1 MSAEDMALS
10 KREAK
15 NAKIRQ
21 TRKQTMERRKTQTA
35 KVFQLKLDSSH
46 LNKRQEEALH
56 MLFVEAKWLKN
67 HIVSL
72 ENIDDYQPS
81 KTVDVKLPDGT
92 FETRELKFLGS
103 QIKRS
108 VFTQI
113 ENDLKA
119 LSASKSRGRKVGR
132 LKFVSQVNS
141 VDLVQYEKTY
151 RFSNDGKRVRI
162 QKIPGYMR
170 ISGYEQLQGYE
181 IANAKLI
188 QKPSGFY
195 LHVTAFK
202 DTALIE
208 DKFPVGTS
216 LGADFGVLDNIV
228 LSNGEKFN
236 AYVEEPDR
244 LRRLQ
249 KKLHRQQKGSNG
261 YAKTCHLIQ
270 REYEKMDNLKNE
282 YANQIVSYIMASAES
297 MYFQDEMIS
306 SWKKQFGKR
315 IHHSILGRVKAKLNR
330 HKRAFMVSRSS
341 ATTKTCVCGKRNDI
355 GRSRI
360 YQCDC
365 GYVEDRDIHAAN
377 MMIMFGEE
385 QHSRSH
391 DNTNNTC
398 GTQEIQAG
406 GVDVR
411 RNHLIEMGLLLTVN
425 PEAST
430 LKASR

>member
-1 MSAEDMALS
+1 MNQLSAKDTKLS
-10 KREAK
+10 KHEAK
-15 NAKIRQ
+15 NEKIRQ
-21 TRKQTMERRKTQTA
+21 TRNQTRERRKTQTA

-46 LNKRQEEALH
+46 LNKRQLESLH
-56 MLFVEAKWLKN
+56 MLFVEAKWLRN
-67 HIVSL
+67 HILSL
-72 ENIDDYQPS
+72 EDINDYQNS
-81 KTVDVKLPDGT
+81 KTVDVKLHDGT
-92 FETRELKFLGS
+92 FETREFRFIGS
-103 QIKRS
+103 QIKQS
-108 VFTQI
+108 VFNQI
-113 ENDLKA
+113 KNDLKS
-119 LSASKSRGRKVGR
+119 LKASKSRGRRVGR

-141 VDLVQYEKTY
+141 IELKQYKTTY
-151 RFSNDGKRVRI
+151 RFSNNGKRVRI

-170 ISGYEQLQGYE
+170 ILGYEQLQGYE

-195 LHVTAFK
+195 LFVTAFK
-202 DTALIE
+202 ETALIE
-208 DKFPVGTS
+208 DNFPVGTA
-216 LGADFGVLDNIV
+216 LGADFGVIDNIV

-244 LRRLQ
+244 LKRLQ
-249 KKLHRQQKGSNG
+249 KKLNRQQKGSNG
-261 YAKTCHLIQ
+261 YAKTCHLIK

-282 YANQIVSYIMASAES
+282 YANQIVSYIMASAENV
-297 MYFQDEMIS
+297 YFQDEMIS
-306 SWKKQFGKR
+306 TWKVRFGKR
-315 IHHSILGRVKAKLNR
+315 IHHSILGRVKVRLNR
-330 HKRAFMVSRSS
+330 HPRAFMVDRSS

-355 GRSRI
+355 GRSRV
-360 YQCDC
+360 YTCDC

-377 MMIMFGEE
+377 MMITFGED

-391 DNTNNTC
+391 TNTC

-411 RNHLIEMGLLLTVN
+411 RNHLIEMGVLLTVK

>member
-1 MSAEDMALS
+1 MSAEDTKLS
-10 KREAK
+10 KHEAK
-15 NAKIRQ
+15 NEKIRQ
-21 TRKQTMERRKTQTA
+21 TRKKTIKRRKTQTA
-35 KVFQLKLDSSH
+35 KVFQLKIDSSH

-67 HIVSL
+67 YIVSL
-72 ENIDDYQPS
+72 ENINYHQNS
-81 KTVDVKLPDGT
+81 KTVDVRLPDGT
-92 FETRELKFLGS
+92 FEIREFRFIGS
-103 QIKRS
+103 QIKQS
-108 VFTQI
+108 VFTQVK
-113 ENDLKA
+113 NDIKA
-119 LSASKSRGRKVGR
+119 LAASKSRGRKVGK

-141 VDLVQYEKTY
+141 VDLVQYKRTHY
-151 RFSNDGKRVRI
+151 FSNNGKSVHI

-170 ISGYEQLQGYE
+170 INGYEQLERYE

-202 DTALIE
+202 ETAKIE
-208 DKFPVGTS
+208 DPFPVGTA
-216 LGADFGVLDNIV
+216 LGADFGVIDNIV

-249 KKLHRQQKGSNG
+249 KKLHRQQKGSHG
-261 YAKTCHLIQ
+261 YVKTCHLIK
-270 REYEKMDNLKNE
+270 REYEKMDNLKDE

-297 MYFQDEMIS
+297 VYFQDEIIS
-306 SWKKQFGKR
+306 TWKVRFGKR
-315 IHHSILGRVKAKLNR
+315 IHHSILGRVKARMNR
-330 HKRAFMVSRSS
+330 HPRSFMVSRSS
-341 ATTKTCVCGKRNDI
+341 TTTKTCICGKRNNI

-360 YQCDC
+360 YKCDC
-365 GYVEDRDIHAAN
+365 CYVEDRDIHAAN
-377 MMIMFGEE
+377 MMIVFGEE
-385 QHSRSH
+385 QHGRSH
-391 DNTNNTC
+391 TYTC

-411 RNHLIEMGLLLTVN
+411 QPHLIEMRLLLTVK

-430 LKASR
+430 LSVSR